1 MIIQI
6 LYYFFSF
13 FVIWFGADLIIKSV
27 DRIARKVKLSS
38 FSISFFLLGILTSI
52 PEIAVSATAVA
63 DHNPE
68 IFVGTLLGGT
78 VTIFLLII
86 PLLAILGKGIRI
98 SHDLSEANIIMT
110 LFVMVVPSSLII
122 DKKVTNPEGMFLIL
136 LYGILFYMIQR
147 KHGIFE
153 HSPQNI
159 MELKAYSFLDMVK
172 MGIGVAFVFIS
183 SQNIVSQTVAFSE
196 LFHIPT
202 YYISLLILS
211 VGTNLPELSLALRA
225 VLSGKKSIAFGD
237 YLGSAAANTL
247 LFGIFTLMNDGE
259 VLTVNSFFITF
270 LFTALGLILF
280 YFFSKSKRFISVKE
294 GWMLLGVYGLF
305 IVYEMSRVF
314 FRS

>member
-1 MIIQI
+1 MIIQV

-98 SHDLSEANIIMT
+98 SHDLSETNIIMT
-110 LFVMVVPSSLII
+110 LFVMLVPSSLII
-122 DKKVTNPEGMFLIL
+122 DKKVTNPEGVFLIL
-136 LYGILFYMIQR
+136 LYGILFYLIQR
-147 KHGIFE
+147 KHGIFD
-153 HSPQNI
+153 HGPQNI
-159 MELKAYSFLDMVK
+159 MELKAYSFLDVIK

-183 SQNIVSQTVAFSE
+183 SQNIVSQTVAFSA
-196 LFHIPT
+196 LFHIPS
-202 YYISLLILS
+202 YYISLIVLS

-259 VLTVNSFFITF
+259 VLTFNSFFVTF
-270 LFTALGLILF
+270 LFTAVGLILF
-280 YFFSKSKRFISVKE
+280 YFFSKSKRFVSVQE

-305 IVYEMSRVF
+305 IAYEMGRVF
-314 FRS
+314 LRS

>member
-1 MIIQI
+1 MIINV

-27 DRIARKVKLSS
+27 DRIARKVRLSS

-63 DHNPE
+63 DHKPE

-86 PLLAILGKGIRI
+86 PLLAIFGKGIHI
-98 SHDLSEANIIMT
+98 NNDLNETNLLMT
-110 LFVMVVPSSLII
+110 LFVMIVPSFLII
-122 DKKVTNPEGMFLIL
+122 DKKVTNPEGVFLIL

-153 HSPQNI
+153 HDPQNI
-159 MELKAYSFLDMVK
+159 MELKAYSFIDMIK

-183 SQNIVSQTVAFSE
+183 SQNIVSQTIAFSGI
-196 LFHIPT
+196 FHIPT

-225 VLSGKKSIAFGD
+225 VFSGKKSIAFGD

-270 LFTALGLILF
+270 LFTAIGLILF
-280 YFFSKSKRFISVKE
+280 YIFSKSRRFISTQE
-294 GWMLLGVYGLF
+294 GWMLLGIYGLF
-305 IVYEMSRVF
+305 IAYELSKVF
-314 FRS
+314 LSP